1 MKPTTP
7 QISLT
12 VVLLVIVFCLQGCN
26 KKQSEKKLQLPS
38 DMEKLTW
45 NDSISFES
53 DPLKKNVRS
62 VAYLKPNAISQ
73 ALRPYIYYIKNYPE
87 VGFIFIIS
95 SNDDNKTCIGPDER
109 KVIKKEL
116 EKIKFPSQVFIDP
129 DNKYHRGYGFIAF
142 LVNHNDIMEEVVN
155 PSMPQYED
163 MLKEIIQKSRN

>member
-1 MKPTTP
+1 MKHAIP

-12 VVLLVIVFCLQGCN
+12 VVLLIVVFCLQGCN

-45 NDSISFES
+45 SDSINFES
-53 DPLKKNVRS
+53 DPLKKKVRS

-73 ALRPYIYYIKNYPE
+73 ALRPYIYYIKNYSE
-87 VGFIFIIS
+87 VGFIFIFS

-116 EKIKFPSQVFIDP
+116 KKIKFPTPVFIDA
-129 DNKYHRGYGFIAF
+129 DNKYHREYGFIAF
-142 LVNHNDIMEEVVN
+142 LVNHNDIIEEAAN
-155 PSMPQYED
+155 PSMPQYEE
-163 MLKEIIQKSRN
+163 MLKEIIQNSRN